1 MQEADP
7 GKKSSDG
14 HVSLGKKIAY
24 GFGALSGN
32 FMLNVPWA
40 FINPIYNVAL
50 KLDPVLIGIATAIP
64 RLLDAISDPWI
75 GNLSDNTY
83 SRFGRRMPYL
93 FSAALLTAVLLPVM
107 WMPPAHSTWA
117 LFSFL
122 TVTASLFAVSIAF
135 YLIPYTALGYE
146 LTSDYNERTRL
157 LAWPNYIGLLGTFV
171 IMWVPNL
178 LYRWTANP
186 EVPNKLVL
194 FSSELV
200 AARWISV
207 GVGILILIFGW
218 IPVFFLKEPHVT
230 HRQPPVKILD
240 ALKYTFQNR
249 SYMVLLITMLIICGG
264 LTTIGVF
271 GFYVNTYLVFGGDKS
286 MGTEITAVGGN
297 LYTISA
303 YFGVF
308 LMTKIAT
315 SVGKKVALLSGLLI
329 AALGSASAWWTLSG
343 ERFSF
348 WGLPEYAWLP
358 LIPPLII
365 GLGLQGC
372 WMLIVSMTGDVC
384 DDDELKTGLRRE
396 GMYSAMAGFSQKV
409 AAAFAGL
416 IGGLILKGV
425 GFDATVAETSGVA
438 QDVLSKMKHFYVFGQ
453 TGVFLVAFAMAL
465 FIPITKKRALE
476 TRRILDERRRA
487 KEAAQ

>member
-1 MQEADP
+1 
-7 GKKSSDG
+7 
-14 HVSLGKKIAY
+14 
-24 GFGALSGN
+24 
-32 FMLNVPWA
+32 
-40 FINPIYNVAL
+40 
-50 KLDPVLIGIATAIP
+50 
-64 RLLDAISDPWI
+64 
-75 GNLSDNTY
+75 
-83 SRFGRRMPYL
+83 
-93 FSAALLTAVLLPVM
+93 
-107 WMPPAHSTWA
+107 
-117 LFSFL
+117 
-122 TVTASLFAVSIAF
+122 
-135 YLIPYTALGYE
+135 
-146 LTSDYNERTRL
+146 
-157 LAWPNYIGLLGTFV
+157 
-171 IMWVPNL
+171 
-178 LYRWTANP
+178 
-186 EVPNKLVL
+186 
-194 FSSELV
+194 
-200 AARWISV
+200 
-207 GVGILILIFGW
+207 
-218 IPVFFLKEPHVT
+218 VT